1 MFFPEPALDESEFAA
16 ENYEEQNL
24 ITQVVEQMKKKGISS
39 RPQDYQLDIPLQE
52 QEINT
57 KLKFFSSQT
66 LNQSPEPLLSD
77 FQNTSTNY
85 VSFLSWCLQNERNV
99 IYEHYWNEG
108 FLGRALLFLIDK
120 IITACECSFQLMRAR
135 DSQDDSEL
143 IFETSQQEIASADLR
158 QIERTKE
165 IKALKKLIEDTRTVK
180 QELLKLEQFLDG
192 ADENSSDLISRVK
205 SLMV

>member
-16 ENYEEQNL
+16 ENYEDQNL

-143 IFETSQQEIASADLR
+143 IFETSQ
-158 QIERTKE
+158 
-165 IKALKKLIEDTRTVK
+165 
-180 QELLKLEQFLDG
+180 
-192 ADENSSDLISRVK
+192 
-205 SLMV
+205 

>member
-1 MFFPEPALDESEFAA
+1 MFFPEPALEASEIAA
-16 ENYEEQNL
+16 DHYGEQNL
-24 ITQVVEQMKKKGISS
+24 ITQVVEEMKKKGISS

-66 LNQSPEPLLSD
+66 LNQTPEPLLSD

-143 IFETSQQEIASADLR
+143 IFETSQQEIATADLR